1 MKKDYI
7 APDPRAGAVLATI
20 NADTE
25 APPRRKHWLRS
36 WLLEGHPSEMEG
48 MYEELDKHPEH
59 HQHSWWRVM
68 CLTGVDYFS
77 TLGYQPGIACLAAG
91 ALSPIATAILVLV
104 TLVCAL
110 PVYRRVA
117 EESPHGEGSIA
128 MLRDLLTWWQG
139 KLVILVLLGFV
150 ATAFVITI
158 TLSAADAAAHIEENP
173 LVAAAM
179 HGMRL
184 PLTLLLIALLGAVFL
199 KGFSEAI
206 GIAVVLVGVYLALNA
221 VVLGVG
227 LWQIVQEPAHLVDW
241 QHTLT
246 TNHGSP
252 ALMVVGALLAFP
264 KLALGLSGFETGV
277 VVMPL
282 VRGARDDDPKAP
294 RGRVQNTRRLL
305 LSAAVIMC
313 FYLAASSLV
322 TTLLIPAAEFQPGGA
337 ANGRALAY
345 LAHGLMGSIFGTL
358 YDASTIL
365 ILWFA
370 GSSAMAGLLNIVPRY
385 LPKYG
390 MAPDWTL
397 ATRPL
402 VMVFTLIAFV
412 VTLIFRAEVDA
423 QAGAYATGVL
433 VFMLSGAFAVT
444 LTTWRRGQRG
454 KAMGYGAAMLVF
466 LYATVVNE
474 IERPDGAA
482 IAAFFIVVIVIISI
496 LSRIQR
502 STELRTTSIEVDET
516 ARAFIDEVASHG
528 AIRIVANQ
536 PDERDWREYLLKDW
550 EERTDHHIPKGEPI
564 LFFEVTI
571 TDPSEF
577 HHTLHVTGEEVGGYR
592 VLRTG
597 SPSVSHAIAAFLLWI
612 RDEVGQ
618 VPHCYFDWTEG
629 SPLAHIGRFLL
640 FGSGDIPPMTR
651 EILRGA
657 EPDPRE
663 RPVIHVS

>member
-1 MKKDYI
+1 MKDTYI
-7 APDPRAGAVLATI
+7 PAGDERVTVARVGEVT
-20 NADTE
+20 T
-25 APPRRKHWLRS
+25 PRRRHPLMR
-36 WLLEGHPSEMEG
+36 WLLEGPPSEMEG
-48 MYEELDKHPEH
+48 MYEEVEKHPEH

-77 TLGYQPGIACLAAG
+77 TLGYQPGIAFLAAA

-139 KLVILVLLGFV
+139 KLVVLVLLGFV

-158 TLSAADAAAHIEENP
+158 TLSAADAAAHLEENP
-173 LVAAAM
+173 LVAHWL

-184 PLTLLLIALLGAVFL
+184 PLTLLLIALLGGVFL

-206 GIAVVLVGVYLALNA
+206 GIAVVLVAVYLAMNA
-221 VVLGVG
+221 VVLVTG
-227 LWQIVQEPAHLVDW
+227 LGRIVQDPSLLADW
-241 QHTLT
+241 QRTLT
-246 TNHGSP
+246 ASHGNP
-252 ALMVVGALLAFP
+252 ALMLAAALLAFP

-282 VRGARDDDPKAP
+282 VKGDPDDDPRAP
-294 RGRVQNTRRLL
+294 KGRVRNTRALL
-305 LSAAVIMC
+305 LTAALIMC

-322 TTLLIPAAEFQPGGA
+322 TTLLIPAEEFQPGGK
-337 ANGRALAY
+337 ANGRALAF
-345 LAHGLMGSIFGTL
+345 LAHGMLGSGFGTL
-358 YDASTIL
+358 YDVSTIL

-385 LPKYG
+385 LPRYG

-402 VMVFTLIAFV
+402 VLVFTAICFG
-412 VTLIFRAEVDA
+412 VTVLFRAEVDA

-444 LTTWRRGQRG
+444 LTTRRAGR
-454 KAMGYGAAMLVF
+454 KGAAMAYGATTLVF
-466 LYATVVNE
+466 LYATAVNA
-474 IERPDGAA
+474 IERPDGAL
-482 IAAFFIVVIVIISI
+482 IAGFCIVAVVVISII
-496 LSRIQR
+496 SRIQR
-502 STELRTTSIEVDET
+502 STELRSTEILVDET
-516 ARAFIDEVASHG
+516 ARRFIQEVGQHG
-528 AIRIVANQ
+528 LVRIAANQ
-536 PDERDWREYLLKDW
+536 PDERDWREYLLKEW
-550 EERTDHHIPKGEPI
+550 EERNDHHIPSGDPL

-577 HHTLHVTGEEVGGYR
+577 LHRLEVTGEEIARYR
-592 VLRTG
+592 VLRCG
-597 SPSVSHAIAAFLLWI
+597 APSVSHAIAAFLLWV
-612 RDEVGQ
+612 RDETGQ
-618 VPHCYFDWTEG
+618 VPHCYFDWMEG
-629 SPLAHIGRFLL
+629 SPFAHIGRFLL
-640 FGSGDIPPMTR
+640 FGSGDIPPVTR
-651 EILRGA
+651 EILRVA
-657 EPDPRE
+657 EPDPSR